1 MNRQNRMT
9 RRRPF
14 NLLQKHDEEVHVQVG
29 KGDGGKV
36 L

>member
-14 NLLQKHDEEVHVQVG
+14 NLLQKHDEEVQVG
-29 KGDGGKV
+29 KGDGGEV